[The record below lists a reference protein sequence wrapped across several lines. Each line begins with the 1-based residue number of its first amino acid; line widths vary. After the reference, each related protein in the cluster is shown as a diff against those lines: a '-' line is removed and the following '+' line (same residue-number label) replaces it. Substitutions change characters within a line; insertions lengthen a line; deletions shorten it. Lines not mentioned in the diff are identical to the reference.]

1 MALNDID
8 KKMEEGGVHALCLK
22 EGGKGVLSLK
32 FGFQVQLIVLLKP
45 RSHGIYKAKKCLLMD
60 SP

>member
-1 MALNDID
+1 MTLNDID

-22 EGGKGVLSLK
+22 KGGRGVLSLK

-45 RSHGIYKAKKCLLMD
+45 RSHGVSKAKKCLLMD